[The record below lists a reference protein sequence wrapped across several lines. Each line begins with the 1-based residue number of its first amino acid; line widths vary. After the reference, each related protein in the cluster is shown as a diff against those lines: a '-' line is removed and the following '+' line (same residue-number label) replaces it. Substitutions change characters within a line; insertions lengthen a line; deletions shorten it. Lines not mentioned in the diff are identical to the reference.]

1 VDALE
6 GTLDLEECCLNLKW
20 ETTVNL
26 LIGIVLLI
34 IGLGMVFIA
43 RPNKYGNR
51 RIPLTD
57 SVVVVYPAIC
67 LAFLAFGLAII
78 FAT

>member
-1 VDALE
+1 M
-6 GTLDLEECCLNLKW
+6 DLP
-20 ETTVNL
+20 
-26 LIGIVLLI
+26 IGIVLLI
-34 IGLGMVFIA
+34 IGVGMVFIA

-57 SVVVVYPAIC
+57 SMVVVYPAIC
-67 LAFLAFGLAII
+67 LVFIAFGLMII

>member
-1 VDALE
+1 MY
-6 GTLDLEECCLNLKW
+6 
-20 ETTVNL
+20 L

-34 IGLGMVFIA
+34 IGVGMVFIA
-43 RPNKYGNR
+43 RPNKDGNR
-51 RIPLTD
+51 LIPLTD

-67 LAFLAFGLAII
+67 LVFIAFGLMII